1 MLEWTGERYLPFVD
15 PSICGA
21 KIHYEHLHR
30 YAFASRFVKGKK
42 VLDLASGEGY
52 GTCILSE
59 KAAYVV
65 GVEIDGNTVA
75 HAKSTYKKEN
85 IEFKTGSILDIPIK
99 GEKIFDVVICFEA
112 MEHVKEQDTLFS
124 EIKRLLKDDGFLLVS
139 TPNKEIYS
147 DDSGY
152 CNPFHQKELRY
163 DEFSD
168 FLKKYFLNT
177 CIFGQR
183 TFSGSLI
190 YPPSVAKSGSCSDF
204 FIKRS
209 NDQFS
214 FTEET
219 DKKPS
224 YFIALASDIEISRK
238 NIQKSYLIDRSNT
251 EITLLNNQINQNI
264 TKMLSLQDEVM
275 TRDQRLIEMSANV
288 DSLYQTLAAQHQDIL
303 RLSSDILSL
312 GQNLV
317 SKDQQLNVLSSDI
330 LSLEQNLVSKDQQ
343 LNDLSSHVQ
352 SLQQVLTDKDK
363 QIRKITSQVQSLR
376 DENESMKRSVSY
388 KMVTKFHRSVIER
401 LFPHQTRRRNSY
413 ELGLKGI
420 RILVNDGWQNFYWQF
435 KEKVFHKPIV
445 RKQVYFPQEKITPVP
460 KPDSTKTIETC
471 VSIIIPTKN
480 AGSDFARVLEKI
492 TCQKG
497 IREVEIIVI
506 DSGSSDETLD
516 TAQKFRSRIYQISP
530 EEFNHG
536 TTRNFGAEKA
546 RGNYICFLVQD
557 AIPAGDFWLYSMV
570 KVLEGDPLIAAA
582 TCKQIPRSDADLFAC
597 FGLWQHYFYTLAADS
612 DRICHTNADFETL
625 PGEEKRRLA
634 GLDDVSCLIRKDIF
648 EKFQFRKIQSSEDLD
663 LGKRF
668 IKEGYRNA
676 FLFSVGVIHSHNRD
690 PGYFL
695 RRSYVDTK
703 TVADIIGYQTQE
715 ISKDCSLTGILGSV
729 ITLYNSLNRAV
740 DSIDNASFD
749 LSTPELSAR
758 IRSDVLNHY
767 NHAQT
772 ERPELENK
780 GHRLDNAILAITRHI
795 TGQPDN
801 SNKAQNK
808 LIFLQYDWV
817 LNNFF
822 EYLEIY
828 DTLEGKKEELLESL
842 YKIFAVIAG
851 ASIAS
856 YYLHTLS
863 TGDVDNE
870 MRAIDAYLCEGV

>member
-15 PSICGA
+15 PSVCGA
-21 KIHYEHLHR
+21 EIHYEHLHR
-30 YAFASRFVKGKK
+30 YAFASRFVQGKK

-52 GTCILSE
+52 GTYILSE

-65 GVEIDGNTVA
+65 GVEIDSATVA
-75 HAKSTYKKEN
+75 HAESTYKKEN

-99 GEKIFDVVICFEA
+99 GEKIFDVVVCFEA
-112 MEHVKEQDTLFS
+112 MEHVKEHDILFL
-124 EIKRLLKDDGFLLVS
+124 EIKRLLKDDGLLLVS
-139 TPNKEIYS
+139 TPNKEIYA

-168 FLKKYFLNT
+168 FLKKYFLYS

-183 TFSGSLI
+183 TLSGSLI
-190 YPPSVAKSGSCSDF
+190 YPPSVEKSGSCSEF
-204 FIKRS
+204 FIER
-209 NDQFS
+209 NHDQFS
-214 FTEET
+214 FTDET
-219 DKKPS
+219 EKKPS
-224 YFIALASDIEISRK
+224 YFIAVASDIEISRQS
-238 NIQKSYLIDRSNT
+238 IQKSYLIDRSNT

-288 DSLYQTLAAQHQDIL
+288 DSLHQSLTAQNQDIL
-303 RLSSDILSL
+303 RLSS
-312 GQNLV
+312 G
-317 SKDQQLNVLSSDI
+317 I
-330 LSLEQNLVSKDQQ
+330 LSLEENLVSRDQQ
-343 LNDLSSHVQ
+343 LNDLASHVQ

-413 ELGLKGI
+413 EIGLKGI

-460 KPDSTKTIETC
+460 KPDNTKTIEAC
-471 VSIIIPTKN
+471 VSVIIPTKN

-516 TAQKFRSRIYQISP
+516 TAQKFGSRIYQISP

-625 PGEEKRRLA
+625 TGEEKRRLA
-634 GLDDVSCLIRKDIF
+634 GLDDVSCLIRKDVF
-648 EKFQFRKIQSSEDLD
+648 EKFRFRKIQSSEDLD

-668 IKEGYRNA
+668 IREGYRNA

-715 ISKDCSLTGILGSV
+715 ISKDCTLTGILGSV

-740 DSIDNASFD
+740 DSIENASFD
-749 LSTPELSAR
+749 LSTPELFAR

-772 ERPELENK
+772 EMPELENK
-780 GHRLDNAILAITRHI
+780 GHRLDDAILAITRHI
-795 TGQPDN
+795 TRQPDN
-801 SNKAQNK
+801 SDKAQNK

-828 DTLEGKKEELLESL
+828 DTLEGKEEEFLESL

-856 YYLHTLS
+856 YYLHALL